1 MKRRDFLSW
10 VGVGGV
16 ASFLPLAIAA
26 CTSSGESTTEVS
38 STLDTNSTASGLDS
52 FEAVGTVSDLEA
64 HGQLFNENVGRGGV
78 SVTRNP
84 EDAEVL
90 YAVNPTCTHNR
101 CTVSWEGAERKYICP
116 CHGAEYS
123 PDGTVLKGPATE
135 NLSPYL
141 AKIEGDTVF
150 IQGI

>member
-10 VGVGGV
+10 VGVGGL
-16 ASFLPLAIAA
+16 ASFLPMAIAA
-26 CTSSGESTTEVS
+26 CSPSGESTRNA
-38 STLDTNSTASGLDS
+38 STTTDTNLTASGTDN
-52 FEAVGTVSDLEA
+52 FEAVGTLLELDTQ
-64 HGQLFNENVGRGGV
+64 GQILNESFGNGGI

-84 EDAEVL
+84 EDSEIL

-101 CTVSWEGAERKYICP
+101 CTVGWNEGDRKYICP

-141 AKIEGDTVF
+141 VKIEGDSVLV
-150 IQGI
+150 QAL